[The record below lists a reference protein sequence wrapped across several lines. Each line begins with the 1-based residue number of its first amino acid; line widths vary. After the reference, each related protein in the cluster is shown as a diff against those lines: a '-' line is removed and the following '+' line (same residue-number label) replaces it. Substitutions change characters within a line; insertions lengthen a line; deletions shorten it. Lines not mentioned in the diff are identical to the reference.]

1 MGKKPELTGHHGL
14 GNYWDI
20 RFVAPTTA
28 DRLEMLDLVRGIV
41 EGNGTGPLVR
51 DGAAA
56 DK

>member
-1 MGKKPELTGHHGL
+1 MGKKPELTGHHGP
-14 GNYWDI
+14 GNYWNI
-20 RFVAPTTA
+20 RFLAPTTA